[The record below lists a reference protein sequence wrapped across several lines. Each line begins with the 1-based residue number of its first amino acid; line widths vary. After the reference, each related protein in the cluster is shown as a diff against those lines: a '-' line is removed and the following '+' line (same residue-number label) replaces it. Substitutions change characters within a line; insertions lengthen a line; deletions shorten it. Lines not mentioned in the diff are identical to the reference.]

1 MAERILRKNIYFFT
15 GADTEALAETQ
26 RGLKNNVYK
35 TMAFLNANGIKYT
48 TEDYYD
54 DEGNYSGTKFI
65 ID

>member
-1 MAERILRKNIYFFT
+1 MVVRIFLKYIYFFT
-15 GADTEALAETQ
+15 EATAESLAETL
-26 RGLKNNVYK
+26 RGRNNNVYN